1 MKLIEK
7 LFFSFLFV
15 FSSYIFAQGNVTGSV
30 VDTDGNPLPGVTV
43 IIEGTTQGTSSD
55 FDGNY
60 SISVDSNQALQ
71 FSFIGF
77 ESQTIRV
84 GNQSTIDVVMQTSSQ
99 ALDEIIVTGYGTQTK
114 RETTGAISTVKA
126 EDLNIIPSGNIEQQF
141 QGRIPGVTVISNGSP
156 GSTSQI
162 RVRGFGAFGGNEP
175 LYIVDGVPTN
185 NIDFL
190 NPGDIESTS
199 VLKDAAA
206 ASIYGA
212 RAANGVIVMTTKG
225 GSRTS
230 EPGITLD
237 VTYGITDPNV
247 SGSPKC

>member
-1 MKLIEK
+1 MKLTEK
-7 LFFSFLFV
+7 LLFYTVLLV
-15 FSSYIFAQGNVTGSV
+15 FSTYSFAQSTVSGSV
-30 VDTDGNPLPGVTV
+30 FDTDGNPLPGVTV
-43 IIEGTTQGTSSD
+43 IVGGTSQGTSTD
-55 FDGNY
+55 FDGIY
-60 SISVDSNQALQ
+60 SISVDSNQTLE

-77 ESQTIRV
+77 QSQSIRV
-84 GNQSTIDVVMQTSSQ
+84 GNQSTIDVVMETSAE
-99 ALDEIIVTGYGTQTK
+99 ALDEIVVTGYGTQTK

-175 LYIVDGVPTN
+175 LYVVDGVPTN

-212 RAANGVIVMTTKG
+212 RAANGVIVMTTKRG
-225 GSRTS
+225 
-230 EPGITLD
+230 
-237 VTYGITDPNV
+237 VTY
-247 SGSPKC
+247 K